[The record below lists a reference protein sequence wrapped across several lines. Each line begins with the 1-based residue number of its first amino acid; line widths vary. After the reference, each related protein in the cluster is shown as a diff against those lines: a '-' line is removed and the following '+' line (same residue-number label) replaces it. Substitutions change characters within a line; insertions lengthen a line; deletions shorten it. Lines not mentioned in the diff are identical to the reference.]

1 MPVSQD
7 FGFAPYLTT
16 RITLG
21 SLYQQHTKMTVAGF
35 GDSETVLVAILFSQ
49 LGFADEALTL
59 IIPLSMVLEFPTV
72 AIDAFC
78 AKCQVLLLASTAGK
92 IDLTQARAD

>member
-1 MPVSQD
+1 MLALILSVATPPV
-7 FGFAPYLTT
+7 
-16 RITLG
+16 LG
-21 SLYQQHTKMTVAGF
+21 GTAVSL
-35 GDSETVLVAILFSQ
+35 AILFSQ

-92 IDLTQARAD
+92 IDLTRARAD